1 MREVHV
7 SEVTALVRR
16 LCMEANY
23 HLPEDIQQSF
33 VRGKEAEQSPLGK
46 TIFDEMIRNCRL
58 ACDQEV
64 PICQDTGTAAE
75 QSPLGKTIFDEMI
88 RNCRLACDQE
98 VPICQDTGTAVI
110 FASVGQDVHLVG
122 GAFEDA
128 VNEGVRQGYTDGY
141 LRKSIVSDPLRRVN
155 TNDNTPAVLHTRLV
169 PGEEIEIIVAPKG
182 GGSENMSALKM
193 FTPAATR
200 DQIVAYIADTVIAR
214 LVPGEEIEIIVA
226 PKGGGSEN
234 MSALKMFTPAAT
246 RDQIVAYIADTVI
259 AAGSNPCPPVIIGV
273 GLGGTADKASELAK
287 KALLRP
293 VDVHSADEFYAEMER
308 DILERVNK
316 SGVGPQGLGGT
327 VTALACAI
335 EPYPTHIASLP
346 CAISI
351 GCHIT
356 RHAAGRI

>member
-33 VRGKEAEQSPLGK
+33 VRGKE
-46 TIFDEMIRNCRL
+46 
-58 ACDQEV
+58 
-64 PICQDTGTAAE
+64 AE

-200 DQIVAYIADTVIAR
+200 DQIVV
-214 LVPGEEIEIIVA
+214 
-226 PKGGGSEN
+226 
-234 MSALKMFTPAAT
+234 
-246 RDQIVAYIADTVI
+246 YIADTVI

>member
-1 MREVHV
+1 MREIHV

-23 HLPEDIQQSF
+23 HLPADIAQSF
-33 VRGKEAEQSPLGK
+33 VRGREQEQSPLGQ
-46 TIFDEMIRNCRL
+46 TIFDEMLRNCRL
-58 ACDQEV
+58 ACE
-64 PICQDTGTAAE
+64 
-75 QSPLGKTIFDEMI
+75 
-88 RNCRLACDQE
+88 QE

-110 FASVGQDVHLVG
+110 FVEIGQDVHLTG

-155 TNDNTPAVLHTRLV
+155 TNDNTPAVLHTRVV
-169 PGEEIEIIVAPKG
+169 PGE
-182 GGSENMSALKM
+182 
-193 FTPAATR
+193 
-200 DQIVAYIADTVIAR
+200 TVHIT
-214 LVPGEEIEIIVA
+214 VA

-259 AAGSNPCPPVIIGV
+259 AAGSNPCPPVIIGI

-293 VDVHSADEFYAEMER
+293 VDQSSEDPFYAEMER
-308 DILERVNK
+308 DIVARVNR

-327 VTALACAI
+327 VTALSCAI

-346 CAISI
+346 CAVSI

-356 RHAAGRI
+356 RHAAGSL

>member
-64 PICQDTGTAAE
+64 PICQDTGTA
-75 QSPLGKTIFDEMI
+75 
-88 RNCRLACDQE
+88 
-98 VPICQDTGTAVI
+98 VI

-122 GAFEDA
+122 GAFEEA

-155 TNDNTPAVLHTRLV
+155 TNDNTPAVLHT
-169 PGEEIEIIVAPKG
+169 
-182 GGSENMSALKM
+182 
-193 FTPAATR
+193 
-200 DQIVAYIADTVIAR
+200 R

>member
-7 SEVTALVRR
+7 SEVTGLVRR

-33 VRGKEAEQSPLGK
+33 VRGKE
-46 TIFDEMIRNCRL
+46 
-58 ACDQEV
+58 
-64 PICQDTGTAAE
+64 AE

-155 TNDNTPAVLHTRLV
+155 TNDNTPAVLHT
-169 PGEEIEIIVAPKG
+169 
-182 GGSENMSALKM
+182 
-193 FTPAATR
+193 
-200 DQIVAYIADTVIAR
+200 R

>member
-33 VRGKEAEQSPLGK
+33 VRGKE
-46 TIFDEMIRNCRL
+46 
-58 ACDQEV
+58 
-64 PICQDTGTAAE
+64 AE

-200 DQIVAYIADTVIAR
+200 DQIVAYIADTVIA
-214 LVPGEEIEIIVA
+214 
-226 PKGGGSEN
+226 
-234 MSALKMFTPAAT
+234 
-246 RDQIVAYIADTVI
+246 
-259 AAGSNPCPPVIIGV
+259 AGSNPCPPVIIGV

-346 CAISI
+346 CALSI

>member
-33 VRGKEAEQSPLGK
+33 VRSKE
-46 TIFDEMIRNCRL
+46 
-58 ACDQEV
+58 
-64 PICQDTGTAAE
+64 AE

-169 PGEEIEIIVAPKG
+169 PGEEIEIIV
-182 GGSENMSALKM
+182 
-193 FTPAATR
+193 
-200 DQIVAYIADTVIAR
+200 V
-214 LVPGEEIEIIVA
+214 

-327 VTALACAI
+327 VTALSCAI

>member
-33 VRGKEAEQSPLGK
+33 VRGKE
-46 TIFDEMIRNCRL
+46 
-58 ACDQEV
+58 
-64 PICQDTGTAAE
+64 AE

-155 TNDNTPAVLHTRLV
+155 TNDNTPAVLH
-169 PGEEIEIIVAPKG
+169 I
-182 GGSENMSALKM
+182 
-193 FTPAATR
+193 
-200 DQIVAYIADTVIAR
+200 R

>member
-33 VRGKEAEQSPLGK
+33 VRGKE
-46 TIFDEMIRNCRL
+46 
-58 ACDQEV
+58 
-64 PICQDTGTAAE
+64 AE

-169 PGEEIEIIVAPKG
+169 
-182 GGSENMSALKM
+182 L
-193 FTPAATR
+193 
-200 DQIVAYIADTVIAR
+200 
-214 LVPGEEIEIIVA
+214 GEEIEIIVA

>member
-64 PICQDTGTAAE
+64 PICQDTGTA
-75 QSPLGKTIFDEMI
+75 
-88 RNCRLACDQE
+88 
-98 VPICQDTGTAVI
+98 VI
-110 FASVGQDVHLVG
+110 FASVGQDVHLIG

-200 DQIVAYIADTVIAR
+200 DQIVAYIADTVIA
-214 LVPGEEIEIIVA
+214 
-226 PKGGGSEN
+226 
-234 MSALKMFTPAAT
+234 
-246 RDQIVAYIADTVI
+246 
-259 AAGSNPCPPVIIGV
+259 AGSNPCPPVIIGV

-293 VDVHSADEFYAEMER
+293 VDTHSADEFYAEMER

-356 RHAAGRI
+356 RHASGRI

>member
-23 HLPEDIQQSF
+23 HLAEDIQQSF
-33 VRGKEAEQSPLGK
+33 VRGKE
-46 TIFDEMIRNCRL
+46 
-58 ACDQEV
+58 
-64 PICQDTGTAAE
+64 AE

-155 TNDNTPAVLHTRLV
+155 TNDNTPAVLHT
-169 PGEEIEIIVAPKG
+169 
-182 GGSENMSALKM
+182 
-193 FTPAATR
+193 
-200 DQIVAYIADTVIAR
+200 R

>member
-33 VRGKEAEQSPLGK
+33 VRGKE
-46 TIFDEMIRNCRL
+46 
-58 ACDQEV
+58 
-64 PICQDTGTAAE
+64 AE

-155 TNDNTPAVLHTRLV
+155 INDNTPAVLHT
-169 PGEEIEIIVAPKG
+169 
-182 GGSENMSALKM
+182 
-193 FTPAATR
+193 
-200 DQIVAYIADTVIAR
+200 R

>member
-33 VRGKEAEQSPLGK
+33 VRGKE
-46 TIFDEMIRNCRL
+46 
-58 ACDQEV
+58 
-64 PICQDTGTAAE
+64 AE

-155 TNDNTPAVLHTRLV
+155 TNDNTPAVVHT
-169 PGEEIEIIVAPKG
+169 
-182 GGSENMSALKM
+182 
-193 FTPAATR
+193 
-200 DQIVAYIADTVIAR
+200 R

-346 CAISI
+346 CALSI

>member
-58 ACDQEV
+58 ACDQ
-64 PICQDTGTAAE
+64 G
-75 QSPLGKTIFDEMI
+75 
-88 RNCRLACDQE
+88 

-155 TNDNTPAVLHTRLV
+155 TNDNTPAVLHT
-169 PGEEIEIIVAPKG
+169 
-182 GGSENMSALKM
+182 
-193 FTPAATR
+193 
-200 DQIVAYIADTVIAR
+200 R

>member
-33 VRGKEAEQSPLGK
+33 VRGKE
-46 TIFDEMIRNCRL
+46 T
-58 ACDQEV
+58 
-64 PICQDTGTAAE
+64 E

-200 DQIVAYIADTVIAR
+200 DQIVAYIADTVIA
-214 LVPGEEIEIIVA
+214 
-226 PKGGGSEN
+226 
-234 MSALKMFTPAAT
+234 
-246 RDQIVAYIADTVI
+246 
-259 AAGSNPCPPVIIGV
+259 AGSNPCPPVIIGV

-287 KALLRP
+287 QALLRP
-293 VDVHSADEFYAEMER
+293 VDTANDDPFYAEMER
-308 DILERVNK
+308 DILTRVNK

>member
-33 VRGKEAEQSPLGK
+33 VRGKE
-46 TIFDEMIRNCRL
+46 
-58 ACDQEV
+58 
-64 PICQDTGTAAE
+64 AE

-200 DQIVAYIADTVIAR
+200 DQIVAYIADTVIA
-214 LVPGEEIEIIVA
+214 
-226 PKGGGSEN
+226 
-234 MSALKMFTPAAT
+234 
-246 RDQIVAYIADTVI
+246 
-259 AAGSNPCPPVIIGV
+259 AGSNPCPPVIIGV

-351 GCHIT
+351 ACHIT

>member
-33 VRGKEAEQSPLGK
+33 VRSKE
-46 TIFDEMIRNCRL
+46 N
-58 ACDQEV
+58 
-64 PICQDTGTAAE
+64 E

-200 DQIVAYIADTVIAR
+200 DQII
-214 LVPGEEIEIIVA
+214 
-226 PKGGGSEN
+226 
-234 MSALKMFTPAAT
+234 
-246 RDQIVAYIADTVI
+246 AYIADTVI

>member
-33 VRGKEAEQSPLGK
+33 VRSKE
-46 TIFDEMIRNCRL
+46 
-58 ACDQEV
+58 
-64 PICQDTGTAAE
+64 AE

-110 FASVGQDVHLVG
+110 FATVGQDVHLVG

-155 TNDNTPAVLHTRLV
+155 TNDNTPAVLHT
-169 PGEEIEIIVAPKG
+169 
-182 GGSENMSALKM
+182 
-193 FTPAATR
+193 
-200 DQIVAYIADTVIAR
+200 R

-327 VTALACAI
+327 VTALSCAI

>member
-33 VRGKEAEQSPLGK
+33 VRGKE
-46 TIFDEMIRNCRL
+46 
-58 ACDQEV
+58 
-64 PICQDTGTAAE
+64 AE

-200 DQIVAYIADTVIAR
+200 DQIVAYIADTVIA
-214 LVPGEEIEIIVA
+214 
-226 PKGGGSEN
+226 
-234 MSALKMFTPAAT
+234 
-246 RDQIVAYIADTVI
+246 
-259 AAGSNPCPPVIIGV
+259 AGSNHCPPVIIGV

>member
-33 VRGKEAEQSPLGK
+33 VRGKE
-46 TIFDEMIRNCRL
+46 T
-58 ACDQEV
+58 
-64 PICQDTGTAAE
+64 E

-200 DQIVAYIADTVIAR
+200 DQIVAYIADTVIA
-214 LVPGEEIEIIVA
+214 
-226 PKGGGSEN
+226 
-234 MSALKMFTPAAT
+234 
-246 RDQIVAYIADTVI
+246 
-259 AAGSNPCPPVIIGV
+259 AGSNPCPPVIIGV

-287 KALLRP
+287 KALLRS

>member
-33 VRGKEAEQSPLGK
+33 VRGKE
-46 TIFDEMIRNCRL
+46 
-58 ACDQEV
+58 
-64 PICQDTGTAAE
+64 AE

-155 TNDNTPAVLHTRLV
+155 TNDNTPAVLHIRLV

-200 DQIVAYIADTVIAR
+200 DQIVD
-214 LVPGEEIEIIVA
+214 
-226 PKGGGSEN
+226 
-234 MSALKMFTPAAT
+234 
-246 RDQIVAYIADTVI
+246 YIADTVI

>member
-46 TIFDEMIRNCRL
+46 TIFDEMIRNC
-58 ACDQEV
+58 C
-64 PICQDTGTAAE
+64 
-75 QSPLGKTIFDEMI
+75 
-88 RNCRLACDQE
+88 LACDQE

-155 TNDNTPAVLHTRLV
+155 TNDNTPAVLHT
-169 PGEEIEIIVAPKG
+169 
-182 GGSENMSALKM
+182 
-193 FTPAATR
+193 
-200 DQIVAYIADTVIAR
+200 R

-335 EPYPTHIASLP
+335 ELYPTHIASLP

>member
-1 MREVHV
+1 MREIHV

-16 LCMEANY
+16 LCMQANY
-23 HLPEDIQQSF
+23 KLPADIQQAF
-33 VRGKEAEQSPLGK
+33 VDGRAAEQSPLGQA
-46 TIFDEMIRNCRL
+46 IFDEMIRNCRL

-64 PICQDTGTAAE
+64 PICQDTG
-75 QSPLGKTIFDEMI
+75 M
-88 RNCRLACDQE
+88 
-98 VPICQDTGTAVI
+98 AVI
-110 FASVGQDVHLVG
+110 FAKVGQDVHLVG

-128 VNEGVRQGYTDGY
+128 VNEGVRQGYTEGY
-141 LRKSIVSDPLRRVN
+141 LRKSIVADPLRRVN
-155 TNDNTPAVLHTRLV
+155 TDDNTPAVLHTRLV
-169 PGEEIEIIVAPKG
+169 PGDQVEIIVAPKG
-182 GGSENMSALKM
+182 GGSENMTALKM

-200 DQIVAYIADTVIAR
+200 DQIVAYIAD
-214 LVPGEEIEIIVA
+214 
-226 PKGGGSEN
+226 K
-234 MSALKMFTPAAT
+234 
-246 RDQIVAYIADTVI
+246 VI

-287 KALLRP
+287 VALLRP
-293 VDVHSADEFYAEMER
+293 VDTANTDPFYAEMER
-308 DILERVNK
+308 DILERVNR

-356 RHAAGRI
+356 RHAQGVL

>member
-23 HLPEDIQQSF
+23 HLPEDIQQSL
-33 VRGKEAEQSPLGK
+33 VRGKE
-46 TIFDEMIRNCRL
+46 
-58 ACDQEV
+58 
-64 PICQDTGTAAE
+64 AE

-155 TNDNTPAVLHTRLV
+155 TNDNTPAVLHT
-169 PGEEIEIIVAPKG
+169 
-182 GGSENMSALKM
+182 
-193 FTPAATR
+193 
-200 DQIVAYIADTVIAR
+200 R

>member
-33 VRGKEAEQSPLGK
+33 VRSKE
-46 TIFDEMIRNCRL
+46 
-58 ACDQEV
+58 
-64 PICQDTGTAAE
+64 AE

-169 PGEEIEIIVAPKG
+169 PGV
-182 GGSENMSALKM
+182 
-193 FTPAATR
+193 
-200 DQIVAYIADTVIAR
+200 
-214 LVPGEEIEIIVA
+214 EIEIIVA

-327 VTALACAI
+327 VTALSCAI

>member
-33 VRGKEAEQSPLGK
+33 VRSKE
-46 TIFDEMIRNCRL
+46 N
-58 ACDQEV
+58 
-64 PICQDTGTAAE
+64 E

-200 DQIVAYIADTVIAR
+200 DQIVAYIADTVIA
-214 LVPGEEIEIIVA
+214 
-226 PKGGGSEN
+226 
-234 MSALKMFTPAAT
+234 
-246 RDQIVAYIADTVI
+246 
-259 AAGSNPCPPVIIGV
+259 AGSNPCPPVIIGV

-308 DILERVNK
+308 DILERVDK

-327 VTALACAI
+327 VTALSCAI